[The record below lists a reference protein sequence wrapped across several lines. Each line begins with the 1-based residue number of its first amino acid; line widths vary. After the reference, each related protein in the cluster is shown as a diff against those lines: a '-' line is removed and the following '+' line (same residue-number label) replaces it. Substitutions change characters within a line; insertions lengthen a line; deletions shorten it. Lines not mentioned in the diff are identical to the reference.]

1 MCEKGVGTYTYI
13 CYSVFLIAMK
23 LKKCVKKKS
32 VSKESFVLKLYLIK
46 YQSHKMCEEVVN
58 AHLPL
63 LKFVHDWFVT
73 NKMLKNLDNV
83 VFF

>member
-1 MCEKGVGTYTYI
+1 MLQCFPNCYETQEMCE
-13 CYSVFLIAMK
+13 
-23 LKKCVKKKS
+23 KKS